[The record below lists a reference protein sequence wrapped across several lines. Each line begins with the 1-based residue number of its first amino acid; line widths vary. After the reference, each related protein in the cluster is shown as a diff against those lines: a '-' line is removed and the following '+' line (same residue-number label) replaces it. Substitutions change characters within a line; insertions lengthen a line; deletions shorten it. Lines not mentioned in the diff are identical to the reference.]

1 MKFIKTLIADD
12 LVLPILLILIYGVFL
27 YILKGVFPNS
37 EELLN
42 TFSKI
47 YGRFGYEIVFFASL
61 FESLV
66 LVNALVPGGLAL
78 SLGVIL
84 TKTGENLLFFI
95 ILAGAIAAIFGYS
108 IDYFLGYFGFSKVLQ
123 KTKYT
128 RFIAQAN
135 SKIGQYGT
143 RGLILGFIH
152 PNIGSVVSLTAGT
165 LGFKFKK
172 FITIAIISTIF
183 WSSIWGVVIYLLGDQ
198 VLNLFRKYGYL
209 MVLIY
214 ILGIVL
220 LRFWKEKGE

>member
-1 MKFIKTLIADD
+1 MKFIKTLISDD
-12 LVLPILLILIYGVFL
+12 LVLPILLILIYGLFL
-27 YILKGVFPNS
+27 YILKGAFPNS
-37 EELLN
+37 GELIN

-61 FESLV
+61 LESLV
-66 LVNALVPGGLAL
+66 LVNVLVPGGLAL

-84 TKTGENLLFFI
+84 TKAGENELLFI
-95 ILAGAIAAIFGYS
+95 ILVGAIAAILGYI
-108 IDYFLGYFGFSKVLQ
+108 IDYFLGFFGFSKVLQ
-123 KTKYT
+123 KTSYVKLIT
-128 RFIAQAN
+128 RAN
-135 SKIGQYGT
+135 SKIGQYGS

-152 PNIGSVVSLTAGT
+152 PNIGSFVSLTAGT

-172 FITIAIISTIF
+172 FITIALISTIF
-183 WSSIWGVVIYLLGDQ
+183 WSLIWGVVIYLLGDQ

-220 LRFWKEKGE
+220 LRFWKEKE